1 MPQVPLKIHARE
13 LVSLKVA
20 PREEQGKGPVGQMRR
35 LHGQLPG
42 VIYGH
47 KQDAEC
53 FKTDAHS
60 LERILSKGG
69 QNAIILIEHEES
81 SKESEQALIR
91 EIQYHKVSGDAMH
104 LDLLR
109 IDPTETLRA
118 NVPII
123 TVGVPEG
130 VRTEAGAIAVDGR
143 MQTKVAGIYA
153 IGDVVGAPQLAHVAA
168 SEGVAAVEFIAGHKR
183 QEIDP
188 TLIPSCIYCQPQ
200 VASVGLDEEGA
211 RAAGYDVK
219 VGRFPFA
226 ASGKAQ
232 ASGETEGL
240 VKLVFDAKYGEV
252 LGASIVGAEATELIA
267 EIGLAR
273 KLEATYEELV
283 GTMHAHPTFSEA
295 VMEAAGEAFGMGL
308 NL

>member
-130 VRTEAGAIAVDGR
+130 VRTEGGSLQQALTALEMECVVSEMPSAVEIDITSL
-143 MQTKVAGIYA
+143 Q
-153 IGDVVGAPQLAHVAA
+153 IGDSLHVSDLIEQEPRIT
-168 SEGVAAVEFIAGHKR
+168 SEGVRTIANVLVPR
-183 QEIDP
+183 
-188 TLIPSCIYCQPQ
+188 LI
-200 VASVGLDEEGA
+200 ADDEAGDEEEEEEAEAGGEDA
-211 RAAGYDVK
+211 AAAGDE
-219 VGRFPFA
+219 G
-226 ASGKAQ
+226 
-232 ASGETEGL
+232 GEE
-240 VKLVFDAKYGEV
+240 
-252 LGASIVGAEATELIA
+252 
-267 EIGLAR
+267 
-273 KLEATYEELV
+273 
-283 GTMHAHPTFSEA
+283 
-295 VMEAAGEAFGMGL
+295 
-308 NL
+308 

>member
-130 VRTEAGAIAVDGR
+130 VRTEAGSLQQTLTALEMECVVSEMPSAVEIDITSL
-143 MQTKVAGIYA
+143 Q
-153 IGDVVGAPQLAHVAA
+153 IGDSLHVSDLIEQEPRIT
-168 SEGVAAVEFIAGHKR
+168 SEGVRTIANVLVPR
-183 QEIDP
+183 
-188 TLIPSCIYCQPQ
+188 LI
-200 VASVGLDEEGA
+200 ADDEAGDEEEEEEAEAGGEDA
-211 RAAGYDVK
+211 AAAGDE
-219 VGRFPFA
+219 G
-226 ASGKAQ
+226 
-232 ASGETEGL
+232 GEE
-240 VKLVFDAKYGEV
+240 
-252 LGASIVGAEATELIA
+252 
-267 EIGLAR
+267 
-273 KLEATYEELV
+273 
-283 GTMHAHPTFSEA
+283 
-295 VMEAAGEAFGMGL
+295 
-308 NL
+308 

>member
-1 MPQVPLKIHARE
+1 MPQVPVKIHARE

-130 VRTEAGAIAVDGR
+130 VRTEGGSLQQALTALEMECVVSEMPSAVEIDITSL
-143 MQTKVAGIYA
+143 Q
-153 IGDVVGAPQLAHVAA
+153 IGDSLHVSDLIEQEPRIT
-168 SEGVAAVEFIAGHKR
+168 SEGVRTIANVLVPR
-183 QEIDP
+183 
-188 TLIPSCIYCQPQ
+188 LI
-200 VASVGLDEEGA
+200 ADDEAGDEEEELEEEAEAGGEDA
-211 RAAGYDVK
+211 AAAGDE
-219 VGRFPFA
+219 G
-226 ASGKAQ
+226 
-232 ASGETEGL
+232 GEE
-240 VKLVFDAKYGEV
+240 
-252 LGASIVGAEATELIA
+252 
-267 EIGLAR
+267 
-273 KLEATYEELV
+273 
-283 GTMHAHPTFSEA
+283 
-295 VMEAAGEAFGMGL
+295 
-308 NL
+308 

>member
-130 VRTEAGAIAVDGR
+130 VRTEAGSLQQTLTALEMECVVSEMPSAVEIDITSL
-143 MQTKVAGIYA
+143 Q
-153 IGDVVGAPQLAHVAA
+153 IGDSLHVSDLIEQEPRIT
-168 SEGVAAVEFIAGHKR
+168 SEGVRTIANVLVPR
-183 QEIDP
+183 
-188 TLIPSCIYCQPQ
+188 LITDDE
-200 VASVGLDEEGA
+200 AGDEEEELEEEAEAGGEDA
-211 RAAGYDVK
+211 AAAGDE
-219 VGRFPFA
+219 G
-226 ASGKAQ
+226 
-232 ASGETEGL
+232 GEE
-240 VKLVFDAKYGEV
+240 
-252 LGASIVGAEATELIA
+252 
-267 EIGLAR
+267 
-273 KLEATYEELV
+273 
-283 GTMHAHPTFSEA
+283 
-295 VMEAAGEAFGMGL
+295 
-308 NL
+308 

>member
-118 NVPII
+118 NVPIV

-130 VRTEAGAIAVDGR
+130 VRTQEGSLQQTLTALEMECVVSEMPSAVEIDITSL
-143 MQTKVAGIYA
+143 Q
-153 IGDVVGAPQLAHVAA
+153 IGDSLHVSDLIEQEPRIT
-168 SEGVAAVEFIAGHKR
+168 SEGVRTIANVLVPR
-183 QEIDP
+183 
-188 TLIPSCIYCQPQ
+188 LITDDE
-200 VASVGLDEEGA
+200 AGDEEEEEEAEAGGEDA
-211 RAAGYDVK
+211 AAAGDE
-219 VGRFPFA
+219 G
-226 ASGKAQ
+226 
-232 ASGETEGL
+232 GEE
-240 VKLVFDAKYGEV
+240 
-252 LGASIVGAEATELIA
+252 
-267 EIGLAR
+267 
-273 KLEATYEELV
+273 
-283 GTMHAHPTFSEA
+283 
-295 VMEAAGEAFGMGL
+295 
-308 NL
+308 